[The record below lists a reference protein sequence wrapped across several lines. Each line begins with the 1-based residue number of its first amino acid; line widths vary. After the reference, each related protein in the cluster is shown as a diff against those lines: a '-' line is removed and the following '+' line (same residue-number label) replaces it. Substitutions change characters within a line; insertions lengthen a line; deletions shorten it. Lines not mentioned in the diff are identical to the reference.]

1 MNEDD
6 VQKEPVGAEQDLSPG
21 CEGVNNE
28 GEVIASPRSLHSPH
42 APFVHLRGE
51 VNDAKLLILLDI
63 SPDALVMVDQ
73 TGRIAF
79 VNSQVEELFSYPRSE
94 LVGKQLEVLLPER
107 FHAAH
112 ALHREHYAASPR
124 TRPMGVGLELYGR
137 RKDGTEFPVD
147 ISLSPLLLNDT
158 LHVLSAIRDITERR
172 RLEERERAARK
183 AAEARLALLQLILDE
198 IPASV
203 YIVTGS
209 EARLVLANR
218 ATTTIWGTGWHIG
231 QPMLDFLDT
240 HHIRLLS
247 SDGQPLPPAAFA
259 TLRAV
264 QAGETV
270 RHYQETIRHA
280 DGTTLPVLVNAV
292 ALGRRFLAGV
302 PAEVGSHPIDPAEP
316 VALVIH
322 QDVTALKEAERL
334 KDEFIGIAAHELRTP
349 LAILK
354 GFAQTLIMQT
364 ARGKGPE
371 LVDWQVEALQSIDQA
386 TSRLVELTEDL
397 LDVTRLQAG
406 RLILQLEPTD
416 LVALVQ
422 RVVTRLQM
430 TTEHHTICVHK
441 PQEHLVVQVDQ
452 RRIEQV
458 LSNLIG
464 NAIKYSPEGGLIEV
478 TVREEAET
486 KTALLSVSD
495 HGIGIPAQ
503 QQSLVFGRF
512 AQADNARAY
521 GIGGTGLGLYLC
533 RELVERHG
541 GHIWFESVERQGSTF
556 FVTLP
561 IISVTELGL

>member
-6 VQKEPVGAEQDLSPG
+6 VQKER
-21 CEGVNNE
+21 
-28 GEVIASPRSLHSPH
+28 EVIPDTRSLHSPP
-42 APFVHLRGE
+42 APVLPPQGE
-51 VNDAKLLILLDI
+51 GSVANLLTLLDV

-73 TGRIAF
+73 AGRIAL
-79 VNSQVEELFSYPRSE
+79 VNSQVEGLFSYPREE

-107 FHAAH
+107 FHTAH
-112 ALHREHYAASPR
+112 AVHRERYAASPR
-124 TRPMGVGLELYGR
+124 TRPMGAGLELYGR

-147 ISLSPLLLNDT
+147 ISLSPLQLNDA
-158 LHVLSAIRDITERR
+158 LHMLSAIRDITERR
-172 RLEERERAARK
+172 RLEERERAARQE
-183 AAEARLALLQLILDE
+183 AEARLALLQLILDE
-198 IPASV
+198 LPASV
-203 YIVTGS
+203 YIVQG
-209 EARLVLANR
+209 EQARLVLANR
-218 ATTTIWGTGWHIG
+218 ATTTVWGNAWPIG
-231 QPMLDFLDT
+231 QPMLDFLAA
-240 HHIRLLS
+240 HHIRLFS
-247 SDGQPLPPAAFA
+247 TDGQPLPPTAFA

-264 QAGETV
+264 QKGETV
-270 RHYQETIRHA
+270 RQHQETIRHA

-292 ALGRRFLAGV
+292 ALGRRLLAGL

-322 QDVTALKEAERL
+322 QDVSALKEAELL
-334 KDEFIGIAAHELRTP
+334 KDEFLGIAAHELRTP

-354 GFAQTLIMQT
+354 GFAQTLIVQT

-371 LVDWQVEALQSIDQA
+371 LIDWQVEALQGIDQA
-386 TSRLVELTEDL
+386 TTRLVELTEDL

-406 RLILQLEPTD
+406 RLTLHLEPTD
-416 LVALVQ
+416 LVALAS

-430 TTEHHTICVHK
+430 TTEHHTLSMHTPV
-441 PQEHLVVQVDQ
+441 EHLVVQVDP
-452 RRIEQV
+452 RRMEQV

-464 NAIKYSPEGGLIEV
+464 NAIKYSPEGGMIEV

-486 KTALLSVSD
+486 KMALLCISD

-512 AQADNARAY
+512 ARADNARAY

-533 RELVERHG
+533 RELVERQG
-541 GHIWFESVERQGSTF
+541 GHIWFESVEGQGSTF

-561 IISVTELGL
+561 IASDAEIGH

>member
-6 VQKEPVGAEQDLSPG
+6 VQKEPEGVEQDLSPSG
-21 CEGVNNE
+21 EGVDNE
-28 GEVIASPRSLHSPH
+28 REVIASPRSLHSPH
-42 APFVHLRGE
+42 APFVHLRGG
-51 VNDAKLLILLDI
+51 VNNANLLTLLDV

-73 TGRIAF
+73 AGRIAL
-79 VNSQVEELFSYPRSE
+79 VNSQAEALFGYPRSE

-137 RKDGTEFPVD
+137 HKDGSEFPVD
-147 ISLSPLLLNDT
+147 ISLSPLQLNDR

-172 RLEERERAARK
+172 RLEERERAARE
-183 AAEARLALLQLILDE
+183 AAEARLVLLQLILDE
-198 IPASV
+198 LPASV
-203 YIVTGS
+203 YIVQGE

-218 ATTTIWGTGWHIG
+218 ATTTIWGTVWHIG
-231 QPMLDFLDT
+231 QPMLDFLAS
-240 HHIRLLS
+240 HHIRLFG
-247 SDGQPLPPAAFA
+247 SDGRPLLPAAFA

-264 QAGETV
+264 REGETV
-270 RHYQETIRHA
+270 RHFQETIRYA

-292 ALGRRFLAGV
+292 ALGRRFLAGL
-302 PAEVGSHPIDPAEP
+302 PAEVGRQPTDPAEP
-316 VALVIH
+316 VALVVH
-322 QDVTALKEAERL
+322 QDVTALKEADRL
-334 KDEFIGIAAHELRTP
+334 KDEFIGIASHELRVP

-354 GFAQTLIMQT
+354 GFAQTLLVQT

-386 TSRLVELTEDL
+386 TTRLVELTEDL

-406 RLILQLEPTD
+406 RLTLQLEPTD
-416 LVALVQ
+416 LVALVK

-430 TTEHHTICVHK
+430 TTDQHTLSFHSPV
-441 PQEHLVVQVDQ
+441 EHLVVQVDQ
-452 RRIEQV
+452 RRMEQV

-478 TVREEAET
+478 NVREEAET
-486 KTALLSVSD
+486 KTALLCVSD

-521 GIGGTGLGLYLC
+521 GFGGTGLGLYLS
-533 RELVERHG
+533 REFVERHG
-541 GHIWFESVERQGSTF
+541 GRIWFKSVEGQGSTF

-561 IISVTELGL
+561 IASVTEMGM